1 VIACGTVGKGT
12 HLLIISGCLGNV
24 AMKEHMSSSRFSVLK
39 QIQVG
44 RYTYQVSRQSVYRDF
59 GRKLGGFFFCLFLF
73 VCLFVLYFWTGF
85 LCVVLAVLELPLRTR
100 VALNSQ
106 RSTCLPSVRIKRC
119 APPPPP
125 G

>member
-1 VIACGTVGKGT
+1 MIACGTVGKGT

-59 GRKLGGFFFCLFLF
+59 GRKLGGFFFLFVFICLF
-73 VCLFVLYFWTGF
+73 VCFVFLDRVSLCSSGCPGTSSEDQGGF
-85 LCVVLAVLELPLRTR
+85 ELTEIH
-100 VALNSQ
+100 
-106 RSTCLPSVRIKRC
+106 LPTQC
-119 APPPPP
+119 
-125 G
+125 